1 MNLLSLLA
9 VTPLGILA
17 FFSLMRCLFQL
28 SRVDFY
34 NGVVQFVCRF
44 TDFYCTPLRA
54 ILPRVARLD
63 IASLLMAYVLEGLA
77 FFLFFNLQ
85 TGAILPIDQML
96 VWALL
101 AVLGLT
107 LRLYF
112 IALILVVIFSWIR
125 PQGSTALADLSQ
137 QLIAPLLAPIQRII
151 PAVGGLDFSPI
162 LLFLLIYMLRTV
174 WRNAAFT
181 VGMPLAMAFGA

>member
-1 MNLLSLLA
+1 MSLLSLLA

-17 FFSLMRCLFQL
+17 FFSLMRFLFQL

-44 TDFYCTPLRA
+44 TDFYCAPLRA
-54 ILPRVARLD
+54 ILPKVARLD
-63 IASLLMAYVLEGLA
+63 MASLLMAYVLEGLA

-85 TGAILPIDQML
+85 AAEILPINQIL
-96 VWALL
+96 IWALL

-112 IALILVVIFSWIR
+112 IALIMVVIFSWVR

-137 QLIAPLLAPIQRII
+137 QLLAPLLAPIQRII

-174 WRNAAFT
+174 WRNAAFAA
-181 VGMPLAMAFGA
+181 GMPLAMAFGA